1 MIGRQPKRD
10 WRDSVA
16 KCEAEGRCRSC
27 GVMRGLQQAHTI
39 GRTYDQPKPGQ
50 KTLWVDPDAVI
61 PLCHHCHVEQES
73 GDLSI
78 LGLLS
83 LEEQL
88 YAVKRLGSI
97 EAARRKLDPLD
108 YRRDIE
114 AARVE
119 ARLAA

>member
-1 MIGRQPKRD
+1 MKRSQPQRD
-10 WRDSVA
+10 WRDSLA
-16 KCEAEGRCRSC
+16 KLEAEGRCRVC
-27 GVMRGLQQAHTI
+27 GVERGLQQAHTV
-39 GRTYDQPKPGQ
+39 GRTHDAAKPGQ
-50 KTLWVDPDAVI
+50 KTLWVDPDAI
-61 PLCHHCHVEQES
+61 IILCQHCHADQGA

-78 LGLLS
+78 L
-83 LEEQL
+83 EFMTAAEQL
-88 YAVKRLGSI
+88 YAVRTLGSI